1 MRVALWKNMFN
12 YIARR
17 LFFIIPMMFGIS
29 LLTLVIMHFA
39 PGDPASIRYG
49 LNPEVSGTAR
59 ARLVEI
65 YGLNKPLLLQ
75 YFNWL
80 KRMATLDF
88 GRSFIDDR
96 PVIAKIAERLPATI
110 LLNICAM
117 SIIFSIAI
125 PVGVACAMKQ
135 DSLYDRAMTAFVF
148 IGYATPT
155 FWFALILMLVFGF
168 WLGWLPV
175 SGMSPWYTEYF
186 SGGQKFVD
194 LLRHL
199 ALPVAATAFGG
210 LAGISRYVRSSMLEV
225 VRQDYIRTARAK
237 GLPEKRIIWRHA
249 FKNALLPIVT
259 ILGFS
264 IPGLVS
270 GSFIMETIFAWPGMG
285 RLTYEAIMNYD
296 YPTVMGGAVIS
307 IFLTLAGI
315 LVSDIL
321 YAVVDPRIRYK

>member
-1 MRVALWKNMFN
+1 MFN

-17 LFFIIPMMFGIS
+17 LFFIIPMMLGIS

-65 YGLNKPLLLQ
+65 YGLDKPLLFQ
-75 YFNWL
+75 YLNWL

-88 GRSFIDDR
+88 GSSFIDDR
-96 PVIAKIAERLPATI
+96 PVMAKIAERLPATI

-117 SIIFSIAI
+117 AIIFSIAI
-125 PVGVACAMKQ
+125 PVGVACALKQ

-175 SGMSPWYTEYF
+175 SGMTPWYAEYF
-186 SGGQKFVD
+186 STGQKIVD

-225 VRQDYIRTARAK
+225 VKQDYIRTARAK
-237 GLPEKRIIWRHA
+237 GLSEK
-249 FKNALLPIVT
+249 KLSGGMLLKTPFCPS
-259 ILGFS
+259 LPF
-264 IPGLVS
+264 LV
-270 GSFIMETIFAWPGMG
+270 FP
-285 RLTYEAIMNYD
+285 
-296 YPTVMGGAVIS
+296 YP
-307 IFLTLAGI
+307 
-315 LVSDIL
+315 DW
-321 YAVVDPRIRYK
+321 